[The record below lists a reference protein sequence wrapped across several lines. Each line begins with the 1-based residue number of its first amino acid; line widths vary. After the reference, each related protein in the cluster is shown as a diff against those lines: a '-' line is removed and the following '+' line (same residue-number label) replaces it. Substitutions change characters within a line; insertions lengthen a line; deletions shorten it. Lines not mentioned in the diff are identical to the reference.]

1 MIACSLRPPKYVVIW
16 SNDCSQP
23 ALADCTTML
32 HVAHTRLPAVQCSQ
46 TWTDVRSGRNKG
58 SKRVELLLVVHFLL
72 RMEGKRAGS
81 RQPYPH
87 EKTIL
92 QRLVYAYITT
102 YPSSEGAQKAPRALP
117 PLLVVA
123 APSRPAQR
131 ALEPQLAAAHSLADG
146 GFRQR
151 LWTVRVACGTRHCG
165 NGPPGLPLG
174 GSL

>member
-1 MIACSLRPPKYVVIW
+1 MEEKSW
-16 SNDCSQP
+16 EQGQP
-23 ALADCTTML
+23 D
-32 HVAHTRLPAVQCSQ
+32 
-46 TWTDVRSGRNKG
+46 
-58 SKRVELLLVVHFLL
+58 
-72 RMEGKRAGS
+72 
-81 RQPYPH
+81 PH
-87 EKTIL
+87 EKPIL

-102 YPSSEGAQKAPRALP
+102 YRTSEGAQKTPRALP

-165 NGPPGLPLG
+165 NGLPGLPPSQWEG
-174 GSL
+174 QPSPPQP